1 MLICLTD
8 YTAKSE
14 EKADIFPAHSSMNVL
29 TGNWFNMKR
38 AGLGVLII
46 AVFLLPLIPVA
57 GAQNPVFG
65 VNLTCDSPAEMDVS
79 PAGYAPV
86 EMVCTIE
93 NTATVGASKIEI
105 TNEWNGGATA
115 DMLGATGEYSV
126 EAGESEE
133 FTVTFS
139 GTTKQASSNSYEFDI
154 FATVTEWNSIPLN
167 EPFPR
172 ENDSFSDS
180 LEIATYGAV
189 ELRINDVSTRKVESG
204 SEFSINLQF
213 TNKGNDNDRVRV
225 DIANINDLK
234 QQGFSFI
241 GSEFVA
247 EDLAMGA
254 TSTMREI
261 KILAPDDLDTT
272 TNFDFQF
279 QASST
284 NDANADLS
292 ETMIPVS
299 VESTQSSGTLT
310 GGISEVGEDD
320 LMLYGAIAGGI
331 ILFLLLIGIVSRSI
345 RKRAAKKVTEEPT
358 IELDEPEQDEFDD
371 LFSDLD
377 DIDIDTDEFDDLLEE
392 F

>member
-1 MLICLTD
+1 M
-8 YTAKSE
+8 
-14 EKADIFPAHSSMNVL
+14 V
-29 TGNWFNMKR
+29 
-38 AGLGVLII
+38 
-46 AVFLLPLIPVA
+46 AVFLLPLIPVTN
-57 GAQNPVFG
+57 AQNPIFG
-65 VNLTCDSPAEMDVS
+65 VTLTCDAPAEMDVS
-79 PAGYAPV
+79 PSGYEPV

-93 NTATVGASKIEI
+93 NTASVGATKIEI
-105 TNEWNGGATA
+105 TNEWSGGATA
-115 DMLGATGEYSV
+115 DMLGATGEYSI

-139 GTTKQASSNSYEFDI
+139 GTTKQPSSNSYDFEI

-189 ELRINDVSTRKVESG
+189 ELRINDVSTRKVEAG
-204 SEFSINLQF
+204 SEFTINMQF
-213 TNKGNDNDRVRV
+213 TNKGNDNDKVRV
-225 DIANINDLK
+225 DLANLNDLK

-254 TSTMREI
+254 TETREI
-261 KILAPDDLDTT
+261 KMLAPSDIDSNLNVDL
-272 TNFDFQF
+272 QF

-292 ETMIPVS
+292 EISIPVS
-299 VESTQSSGTLT
+299 VESSQSSVSLT
-310 GGISEVGEDD
+310 DGISEVGEDD
-320 LMLYGAIAGGI
+320 LMLYGAIGGGVI
-331 ILFLLLIGIVSRSI
+331 LLFLLLGIVSRSI
-345 RKRAAKKVTEEPT
+345 KKKNAKKNLDQPA
-358 IELDEPEQDEFDD
+358 IELDDSEQVVEKDEFDD
-371 LFSDLD
+371 LFDDLD
-377 DIDIDTDEFDDLLEE
+377 DFEIESDEFDDLLDE

>member
-1 MLICLTD
+1 MSR
-8 YTAKSE
+8 KG
-14 EKADIFPAHSSMNVL
+14 FV
-29 TGNWFNMKR
+29 
-38 AGLGVLII
+38 VLII

-57 GAQNPVFG
+57 NAQNPIFG
-65 VNLTCDSPAEMDVS
+65 VTLTCDAPAEMDVS
-79 PAGYAPV
+79 PSGYEPV
-86 EMVCTIE
+86 EMICTIE
-93 NTATVGASKIEI
+93 NTATVGATKIEI
-105 TNEWNGGATA
+105 TNEWSGGATA

-139 GTTKQASSNSYEFDI
+139 GTTKQPSSNSYDFEI

-172 ENDSFSDS
+172 ENDSFADS

-189 ELRINDVSTRKVESG
+189 ELRINDVSTRKVEAG
-204 SEFSINLQF
+204 SEFTINMQF
-213 TNKGNDNDRVRV
+213 TNKGNDVDKVRV
-225 DIANINDLK
+225 DLANLNDLK

-254 TSTMREI
+254 TESREI
-261 KILAPDDLDTT
+261 KMLAPSDIDSNLNVDLL
-272 TNFDFQF
+272 F

-292 ETMIPVS
+292 EISIPVS
-299 VESTQSSGTLT
+299 VESSESSVSLT
-310 GGISEVGEDD
+310 DGISEVGEDD
-320 LMLYGAIAGGI
+320 LILYGAIGGGVI
-331 ILFLLLIGIVSRSI
+331 LLFLLMGVVSRSI
-345 RKRAAKKVTEEPT
+345 KKKNAKKNADQPA
-358 IELDEPEQDEFDD
+358 IELDDSEQVVEKDEFDD
-371 LFSDLD
+371 LFDDLD
-377 DIDIDTDEFDDLLEE
+377 DFEIESDEFDDLLDE